1 MVCVRV
7 CARARVCGACS
18 LGPSSHSLGAISLM
32 LSSAAVEMV
41 ATLCDLGAD
50 VNGRGSDTADTPL
63 FMAAC
68 YPNPHMERLVRLLL
82 ERGANPQLKNIDQR
96 TAAEECANVWLIA
109 NVHWHQVRA
118 YMVALVC
125 AGRGEVDNFASN
137 R

>member
-1 MVCVRV
+1 
-7 CARARVCGACS
+7 
-18 LGPSSHSLGAISLM
+18 
-32 LSSAAVEMV
+32 MV

-50 VNGRGSDTADTPL
+50 VNGRGSDAADTPL
-63 FMAAC
+63 ITAC

-82 ERGANPQLKNIDQR
+82 ERGANPQLKTIDQR
-96 TAAEECANVWLIA
+96 TAAEECTNVWLIA

-125 AGRGEVDNFASN
+125 TGRGEVDDFASN